1 MSNIN
6 ILSTRRVFEG
16 NTFNVRVDEVKL
28 GDGPSFTKET
38 VEHRE
43 SIVVVPVTEDGQVLL
58 VSQTRIATGGRS
70 LEAPAGNTE
79 STDASPE
86 AAAQR
91 ELREE
96 IGHRA
101 DNLLKIGAQWI
112 APGYSTEWMH
122 VYLATGLVPDPLP
135 MDADEDVIVESHPL
149 SDIPEMIRTGVI
161 RDSMSIAALLM
172 ATCIFGDE
180 LPGFR

>member
-6 ILSTRRVFEG
+6 ILSTRRVFDG
-16 NTFNVRVDEVKL
+16 YTFNVRVDEL
-28 GDGPSFTKET
+28 QLDDGPSFTKET

-43 SIVVVPVTEDGQVLL
+43 SIVVVPVTEGGRVML
-58 VSQTRIATGGRS
+58 VNQTRIATGGRS

-101 DNLLKIGAQWI
+101 DNLLKIGAQWV

-135 MDADEDVIVESHPL
+135 MDVDEDVVVESYPL
-149 SDIPEMIRTGVI
+149 SDIPTMIKRGTVC
-161 RDSMSIAALLM
+161 DSMSIAALLM
-172 ATCIFGDE
+172 AMCIFGDE
-180 LPGFR
+180 LPETR